1 MVMKLIK
8 QVFSFSVVGG
18 ICFVIDFSLLI
29 LFTDILSINY
39 LISSVAAFLISNL
52 VNYLLSLKLVFKHNS
67 ELSRQVEFLIF
78 IIMSAVGLVLTA
90 VLMMVFVERIK
101 IHYMTSKVV
110 TTVIVMIYNFISR
123 KTFFEKMEKNYV
135 KKTNN

>member
-1 MVMKLIK
+1 MKLIK